1 MINGLD
7 VFKNP
12 ANENLSPSHQAIVVA
27 NQSWEEKWQRETEHF
42 EKCTIL

>member
-12 ANENLSPSHQAIVVA
+12 ANENLSPSHQA

-42 EKCTIL
+42 EKCTLL